1 LAKQNYRFEKRQRDL
16 KKKKKQEEKRQRKLA
31 ARTGSDAT
39 ESDTPAEQPEGTP
52 LGEAGENAGTS
63 GPTDTE
69 R

>member
-39 ESDTPAEQPEGTP
+39 NSEAPAEQLEPTP
-52 LGEAGENAGTS
+52 PVDSGENAEPG
-63 GPTDTE
+63 GPTETE